1 MAVTQEKFKSAAKEQ
16 ALEVVNTATGY
27 KKSFVTEEQ
36 YDAIQSYLDTSAF
49 KPVYE
54 FGYGMGEKMYGEGKF
69 TAETRGA
76 VNNAENLLLNG
87 GTEEI
92 TTWKELSA
100 KIKSDV
106 DAAVSSY
113 NG

>member
-1 MAVTQEKFKSAAKEQ
+1 
-16 ALEVVNTATGY
+16 
-27 KKSFVTEEQ
+27 
-36 YDAIQSYLDTSAF
+36 
-49 KPVYE
+49 
-54 FGYGMGEKMYGEGKF
+54 MGEKMYGEGKF

-76 VNNAENLLLNG
+76 ENNAENLLLNG

-113 NG
+113 NN